1 LTRCHHSDNPPGIT
15 IQKTRTYHSYAVP
28 PLPTSSSS
36 TTTLNFDTLPY
47 SAAPN
52 LTNLTIHIPDIP
64 PDRTESELLVSLFG
78 HITLSVREKIEM
90 LTIWTRPRV
99 RQKKAEEVERA
110 LEKAL
115 DSEDGKRKRLKEERD
130 RALVANKYASIART

>member
-1 LTRCHHSDNPPGIT
+1 
-15 IQKTRTYHSYAVP
+15 
-28 PLPTSSSS
+28 
-36 TTTLNFDTLPY
+36 
-47 SAAPN
+47 
-52 LTNLTIHIPDIP
+52 
-64 PDRTESELLVSLFG
+64 
-78 HITLSVREKIEM
+78 M